1 MVRKKRAKT
10 GGYEVNA
17 FKQGRGAPESE
28 GNEQVE
34 EDFIALDVPRK
45 GRDEDAEESDVDDA
59 EMFDLGQGV
68 SSSSESD
75 DGRDG
80 SESDSDSDDSDD
92 EDNEDDNGMGEDEEN
107 LRALADNLPA
117 SLRQKVLLGK
127 TNFDSDD
134 DGDGSGSSGD
144 DDNDDDAGVKG
155 VTSWGKKKS
164 YYTGDTADL
173 EIGQDVQD
181 AIDEE
186 EAALSLQQERLES
199 MRESDFLDDDNS
211 DGEGSGEEDDVK
223 ESKPHKRSNKNS
235 VIGSLESIVLDEVSS
250 LELCITNT
258 FATNERSLSDMT
270 NA

>member
-1 MVRKKRAKT
+1 MGRKKRAKT

-28 GNEQVE
+28 GNDEQVE
-34 EDFIALDVPRK
+34 EDFIALDVPQK
-45 GRDEDAEESDVDDA
+45 GRDEDEEESGGDDTD
-59 EMFDLGQGV
+59 MFDLGQGV

-75 DGRDG
+75 NGQDG

-92 EDNEDDNGMGEDEEN
+92 GDSEDDNGMGEDEEN

-144 DDNDDDAGVKG
+144 DNNDDEGVKG
-155 VTSWGKKKS
+155 VASWGKKKS

-199 MRESDFLDDDNS
+199 KRESDFLDDDNS
-211 DGEGSGEEDDVK
+211 DGEGTGEEEDAK
-223 ESKPHKRSNKNS
+223 ESKPKKRSNKNS